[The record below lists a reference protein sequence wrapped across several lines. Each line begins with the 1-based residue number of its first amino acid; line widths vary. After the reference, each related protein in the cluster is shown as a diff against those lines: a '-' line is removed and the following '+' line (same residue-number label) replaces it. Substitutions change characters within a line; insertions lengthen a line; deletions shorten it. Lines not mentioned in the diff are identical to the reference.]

1 MKLIVKCQCC
11 GREVEAK
18 NPKKKYC
25 GPLCAKQMQRKKYA
39 AKTHERPKTNAAV
52 TEIAKQAQ
60 AAGLSYGQYV
70 ARMYGKRG

>member
-25 GPLCAKQMQRKKYA
+25 SPLC
-39 AKTHERPKTNAAV
+39 
-52 TEIAKQAQ
+52 AKQAQ

>member
-25 GPLCAKQMQRKKYA
+25 SPLCAKQMQRKKYA
-39 AKTHERPKTNAAV
+39 TYQEAMIE
-52 TEIAKQAQ
+52 E
-60 AAGLSYGQYV
+60 YE
-70 ARMYGKRG
+70 